1 MEGLKL
7 VLSKILQKLKAKQ
20 KEQHLM
26 YPIKRIKQ
34 SIKKS
39 FVQQYCKLK
48 LADIHD
54 SRKDKWRWEW
64 LIYTSIKVPFTAV
77 EEKKITK
84 NGFNSK
90 FHRKYQTASNFD
102 VVDSKF
108 RFKYLTEES
117 NLDKSFNLIT
127 SL

>member
-1 MEGLKL
+1 MD
-7 VLSKILQKLKAKQ
+7 
-20 KEQHLM
+20 
-26 YPIKRIKQ
+26 PIKRIKQ

-64 LIYTSIKVPFTAV
+64 LIYTSIKVPVTAV

-127 SL
+127 SLQKMKPL